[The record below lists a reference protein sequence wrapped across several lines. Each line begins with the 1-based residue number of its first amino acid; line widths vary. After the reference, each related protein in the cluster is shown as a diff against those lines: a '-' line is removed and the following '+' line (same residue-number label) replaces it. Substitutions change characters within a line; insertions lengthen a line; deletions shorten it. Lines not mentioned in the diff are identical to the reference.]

1 MLHCVDEKRVLS
13 NDYTD
18 DMKNGRIDYKIRF
31 TIRTRFDYNVGL
43 NLTIKSG

>member
-18 DMKNGRIDYKIRF
+18 MKNERIDYKIRF
-31 TIRTRFDYNVGL
+31 TIRTRFDYNFGFDS
-43 NLTIKSG
+43 IIMWD